1 MNKKIKMNMPVL
13 ESSVYQLRLEP
24 LSWEHFS
31 DLAIACAEENLGE
44 VLYNSVPYLHKLKKY
59 FSQAFE
65 QQAQGERMAF
75 AVIDLNSGQ
84 AIGTTSYHDI
94 KAEIPRFEIGF
105 TWYAKRYHRTYV
117 NRVCKYLLLRHA
129 FENLNAQVVGFRTD
143 HLESSPARKRLKA
156 LGAKRDGIIRCH
168 MLRKDGQ
175 TIRDS
180 YIYSILESEWAD
192 VKALLQSKLMQ
203 YSQNN
208 YFEI

>member
-1 MNKKIKMNMPVL
+1 MNIPVL

-44 VLYNSVPYLHKLKKY
+44 ILYNSVPYLHNLKKY

-84 AIGTTSYHDI
+84 AIGTTSYHNI
-94 KAEIPRFEIGF
+94 KAEIPRFEIGY

-143 HLESSPARKRLKA
+143 HLNVTSQKA
-156 LGAKRDGIIRCH
+156 IEGIGAKRDGIIRCH

-192 VKALLQSKLMQ
+192 VKVLLQTKMMQ

>member
-1 MNKKIKMNMPVL
+1 MNIPVL

-31 DLAIACAEENLGE
+31 DLVVACAEENLCKI
-44 VLYNSVPYLHKLKKY
+44 LYNSVPYLHNLKKY

-84 AIGTTSYHDI
+84 AIGTTSYHNI
-94 KAEIPRFEIGF
+94 KAEIPRFEIGY

-143 HLESSPARKRLKA
+143 HLNLPSQKA
-156 LGAKRDGIIRCH
+156 IEGIGAKRDGIIRCH

-192 VKALLQSKLMQ
+192 VKVLLQTKMMQ